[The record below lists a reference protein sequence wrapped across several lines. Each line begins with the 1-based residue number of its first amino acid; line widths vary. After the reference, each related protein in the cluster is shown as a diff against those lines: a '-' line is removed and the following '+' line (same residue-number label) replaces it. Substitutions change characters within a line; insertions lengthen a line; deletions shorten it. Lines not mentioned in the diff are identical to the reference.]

1 MVLIGYFRAIVR
13 LNGNAYITPE
23 LMAKPWSCI
32 VTAVRMRKYRQLLS
46 KLILE
51 GEEGISAF
59 KYFSQTLMEE
69 AMTQSEAQESKPQGG
84 PRNRKSNN
92 KLQ

>member
-13 LNGNAYITPE
+13 LNGVPSISPE
-23 LMAKPWSCI
+23 LMAKPWNCI
-32 VTAVRMRKYRQLLS
+32 TTTVRMREYRQLLS

-59 KYFSQTLMEE
+59 KYFSDTLMGEV
-69 AMTQSEAQESKPQGG
+69 MTQTSKDQESKQQGG
-84 PRNRKSNN
+84 PRNRKSSN
-92 KLQ
+92 